1 MLQFN
6 SFNTLLL
13 QRHPWMSGRLPGDQ
27 EADQGLPA
35 AHPPHSGSPKPHHEE
50 QVSALSGY

>member
-13 QRHPWMSGRLPGDQ
+13 QGHPWMSGRLPGDQ

-35 AHPPHSGSPKPHHEE
+35 AYPPHSGSPKPRHEE
-50 QVSALSGY
+50 QVNALSG